1 MRVLICGGGIAGLT
15 LAYWLRRYGVEPVV
29 IEQAPSLRREGY
41 AIDFFGAGYDVA
53 ERMGLIDQLASRQI
67 RMDAISY
74 VDHAGRPEVSI
85 DWALLQ
91 NITKGKYFALMHTTL
106 EEMLF
111 NALGGQVEVRCGC
124 SLTAVHNRDAAVDVT
139 LSDGTIASYDL
150 LIGADGAHSLVRE
163 LVFGPETTFSHF
175 LGYMVACYPL
185 PDHYGVGSH
194 WKVYA
199 TPGRLVG
206 AYPSEQAGE
215 IITLLLNR
223 QAQPERVAPERRL
236 SWLRATFAGVGWIAP
251 QLLAEA
257 PDNGSI
263 FLDAVSQMRM
273 PSWSKGR
280 VALVGDACDCPT
292 LVSGQGASLAMGGAY
307 LLARELAQ
315 TSAYQDAFRQYEA
328 QLRPTVRSQQQRS
341 RGLARA
347 MAPATQIG
355 TLAQRALLKIVL
367 RKSFLPLLRREFG
380 AESFLP
386 PDELAPSQQAGA

>member
-1 MRVLICGGGIAGLT
+1 MRALICGGGIAGLT
-15 LAYWLRRYGVEPVV
+15 LAYWLHRYGVEAVV
-29 IEQAPSLRREGY
+29 IEQAPGLRREGY

-53 ERMGLIDQLASRQI
+53 TRMGLIDQLASRQI

-74 VDHAGRPEVSI
+74 VDQAGRPEVSI
-85 DWALLQ
+85 NWALLQ
-91 NITKGKYFALMHTTL
+91 DITRGKYYALMRTTL
-106 EEMLF
+106 EDALF
-111 NALGGQVEVRCGC
+111 NALSGQVEVRFGC
-124 SLTAVHNRDAAVDVT
+124 SLTAVQNRDAAVDVT
-139 LSDGTIASYDL
+139 FTDGTCASFDL
-150 LIGADGAHSLVRE
+150 LIGADGAHSFVRE
-163 LVFGPETTFSHF
+163 SVFGPEANYSHF

-185 PDHYGVGSH
+185 SDDFGAGSS
-194 WKVYA
+194 WKMYA

-206 AYPSEQAGE
+206 VYPSEQAGE
-215 IITLLLNR
+215 LITLFLHR

-236 SWLRATFAGVGWIAP
+236 AWLRTAFAGVGWITP
-251 QLLAEA
+251 QLLAA
-257 PDNGSI
+257 ARDDASI

-307 LLARELAQ
+307 LLARALAQ
-315 TSAYQDAFRQYEA
+315 TSTYQDAFRQYEA

-341 RGLARA
+341 RGLASA

-355 TLAQRALLKIVL
+355 GLAQRALLKIVL
-367 RKSFLPLLRREFG
+367 RKSFIPLLRREFG

-386 PDELAPSQQAGA
+386 PS